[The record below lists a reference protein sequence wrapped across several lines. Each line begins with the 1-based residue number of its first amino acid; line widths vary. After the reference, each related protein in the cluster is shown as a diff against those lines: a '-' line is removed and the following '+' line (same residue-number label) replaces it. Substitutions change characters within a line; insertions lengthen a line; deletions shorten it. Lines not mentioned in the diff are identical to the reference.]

1 MLTSLYGAASIHL
14 YAQDVLSG
22 TSPYD
27 SGVAPINDQTGNN
40 TRPAAYHSQ
49 PSPVITNA
57 LNDAKTPS
65 GNR

>member
-1 MLTSLYGAASIHL
+1 L

-40 TRPAAYHSQ
+40 MRPAAYHSASLHLLL
-49 PSPVITNA
+49 PT
-57 LNDAKTPS
+57 LWTTP
-65 GNR
+65 RRRQV